1 MDGLAKSQHAA
12 FIKGL
17 FIVLLLQGCTATK
30 FLKDNESFYT
40 GAKIKLNPQGNIGR
54 KKQIVT
60 DLQEFITPKPNA
72 TLLSM
77 RPEVWFY
84 VKAGNPTKPKGFRNF
99 VKNKLGKPP
108 VLLSNTTP
116 GKTAIALE
124 GELYNN
130 GYFGSEVT
138 HEVVTKRKKSTV
150 IYNVELHPP
159 FRLRRINE
167 FVYDSASNPKLA
179 MEIKD
184 GSLLRPKQRYKLER
198 LQGEQLRLEKVFQ
211 NQGFYYFDDRHLLF
225 EADSTVGKREI
236 DLDLKFENDIPEKAT
251 RSYRV
256 SEINVFPN
264 YSLNNDSLKTTA
276 DTIRVDGFTYIDNQH
291 NFFPHIITD
300 VINLRPDSIYTRSN
314 YDYTLNHLM
323 GLKTFK
329 FVNIKFTED
338 KTDTAALHANI
349 FLTPLLKKSVQ
360 AQVQGVSKSN
370 NFVGPGLEFTFSN
383 RNMFKGAE
391 LFQLK
396 LNTAYEVQISRQQA
410 GALNAFELGAETSLA
425 VPRIITPINVF
436 RYNSA
441 KYLPQTK
448 VKMGYTVQQRLQYFK
463 ITTFNTGV
471 GYTWRE
477 TTLKTHELYPIDISF
492 VKKGKTSVSFDSLLA
507 SNPSLNNSFQD
518 QFILG
523 SHYSFIINTQLKD
536 GVEEKFDKSEIR
548 KSNFYFNGT
557 IDLSGNLLNAIQSA
571 GPEKNEPTDP
581 FELFGAPYSQF
592 AKGDI
597 DFRYY
602 YQFNRRNKLA
612 TRFIAGLGYAYG
624 NSTTMP
630 YVKQFSIG
638 GSNSIRA
645 FPARSVGPG
654 SYNVRSDPTVSTYFI
669 DQRAD
674 IKLESNAEYRF
685 DIYKTVKGALFVD
698 AGNIWLRKNDKA
710 PLPDGLTEEEMDIYL
725 KNQAAKTFNSKTFMD
740 QLAVGTGAGLR
751 FDFSF
756 FVLRFDLAFP
766 LRKPYLD
773 PGQRWVIDDI
783 NFGDKEWRRQNL
795 VLNIAIG
802 YPF

>member
-1 MDGLAKSQHAA
+1 MLGMLV
-12 FIKGL
+12 F
-17 FIVLLLQGCTATK
+17 VLLQGCTSTK
-30 FLKDNESFYT
+30 FLKDGESFYA
-40 GAKIKLNPQGNIGR
+40 GAEIKLNPQGSIGR
-54 KKQIVT
+54 KKQIVN
-60 DLQEFITPKPNA
+60 DLQEFITPKPNP
-72 TLLSM
+72 TILGM

-84 VKAGNPTKPKGFRNF
+84 YKAGTPTKPKGFRNF

-108 VLLSNTTP
+108 VLLTDATP
-116 GKTAIALE
+116 AKTAVALE
-124 GELYNN
+124 GQLYNN

-138 HEVVTKRKKSTV
+138 HEVITKHKKSTV
-150 IYNVELHPP
+150 VYTVELHPP
-159 FRLRRINE
+159 FLLRKINE

-179 MEIKD
+179 QDIKD
-184 GSLLRPKQRYKLER
+184 GSLLRPEQRYRLER
-198 LQGEQLRLEKVFQ
+198 LQGEQARLEKVFQ
-211 NQGFYYFDDRHLLF
+211 NQGFYYFDDRYLLF
-225 EADSTVGKREI
+225 EADSTVGKRGI
-236 DLDLKFENDIPEKAT
+236 DLDLKFEKDMPEKAI

-256 SEINVFPN
+256 NNINVFPN
-264 YSLNNDSLKTTA
+264 YSLDNDSMRTTA

-300 VINLRPDSIYTRSN
+300 VINLKPDSVYTRKN

-338 KTDTAALHANI
+338 ETDSAALNANI
-349 FLTPLLKKSVQ
+349 YLTPLLKKSVRTQ
-360 AQVQGVSKSN
+360 LQGISKSN

-410 GALNAFELGAETSLA
+410 GALNAFELGAEASLA
-425 VPRIITPINVF
+425 VPRVITPIKVI
-436 RYNSA
+436 RYTSA

-448 VKMGYTVQQRLQYFK
+448 LKAGYTVQQRLQYFK

-492 VKKGKTSVSFDSLLA
+492 VKKGKTSPAFDSLLN
-507 SNPSLNNSFQD
+507 SNPSLDNSFQD

-523 SHYSFIINTQLKD
+523 SHYSFIINTQLND
-536 GVEEKFDKSEIR
+536 GIEEKFDKNEIR

-557 IDLSGNLLNAIQSA
+557 IDLSGNALYAIQSL
-571 GPEKNEPTDP
+571 GPKKDEP

-592 AKGDI
+592 VKGDI

-602 YQFNRRNKLA
+602 YQFNRSHKLA
-612 TRFIAGLGYAYG
+612 TRFIAGLGYALG
-624 NSTTMP
+624 NSPTMP
-630 YVKQFSIG
+630 YVKQFSSG

-654 SYNVRSDPTVSTYFI
+654 SYNVRTDPTVTTYFI

-674 IKLESNAEYRF
+674 IKLESSAEYRF
-685 DIYKTVKGALFVD
+685 DIYKSIKGALFVD
-698 AGNIWLRKNDKA
+698 AGNIWLRKNDNV
-710 PLPDGLTEEEMDIYL
+710 PIPDDLTEEELEMYL
-725 KNQAAKTFNSKTFMD
+725 KNQAAKTFNGNTFMD
-740 QLAVGTGAGLR
+740 QIAVGTGAGLS

-756 FVLRFDLAFP
+756 FVLRFDLGLP
-766 LRKPYLD
+766 LRKPYLES
-773 PGQRWVIDDI
+773 GERWVIDDI
-783 NFGDKEWRRQNL
+783 DFGSREWRKQNL
-795 VLNIAIG
+795 ILNIAIG